1 MANINGCRDK
11 NSTYTV
17 MKMNYALVLGLC
29 LTTSLTA
36 QTNSSAT
43 KPAPKAKP
51 AAPAKAIVEPTV
63 SLVPGPATVNATR
76 VQLRARSTIMGER
89 LGRFNKGYGAP
100 R

>member
-1 MANINGCRDK
+1 
-11 NSTYTV
+11 

-43 KPAPKAKP
+43 PKPAPKPAAKP
-51 AAPAKAIVEPTV
+51 APAKAIVEPTV

-89 LGRFNKGYGAP
+89 EIARGMLEEALKMQAP
-100 R
+100 DTEPPPQASL